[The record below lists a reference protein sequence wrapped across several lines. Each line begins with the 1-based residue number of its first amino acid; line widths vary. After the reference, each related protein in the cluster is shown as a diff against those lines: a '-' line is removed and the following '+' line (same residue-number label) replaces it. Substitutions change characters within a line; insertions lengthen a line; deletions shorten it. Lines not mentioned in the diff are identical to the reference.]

1 MGIIKEPLEIDFEVE
16 NRPLTKDE
24 EKLISEYI
32 KAEKEKMRLKEIKT
46 TKPKSIRKKTTKQKA

>member
-24 EKLISEYI
+24 EKLISDFI
-32 KAEKEKMRLKEIKT
+32 KAQKEKIKLQENNARK
-46 TKPKSIRKKTTKQKA
+46 TKTARAKSSKQKA

>member
-24 EKLISEYI
+24 EKLISDYI
-32 KAEKEKMRLKEIKT
+32 KSQKEKMKLQQSKAS
-46 TKPKSIRKKTTKQKA
+46 KPKAVRTKSTSQKA